1 MPPKPYGACEILAI
15 LDSIDVDARTC
26 IDVAKAFRYVCSMG
40 REESLR
46 HLVDFASPTGRLRSP
61 LYRWLWGWSPRSYGI
76 RNIHGVLPEQE
87 VSGRRDVYR
96 ISD

>member
-1 MPPKPYGACEILAI
+1 MVRFKPDEHGTLEYSDLHSDLFEGGR
-15 LDSIDVDARTC
+15 DSEKLYLLV
-26 IDVAKAFRYVCSMG
+26 
-40 REESLR
+40 R
-46 HLVDFASPTGRLRSP
+46 HLVDFASPKGRLRSP
-61 LYRWLWGWSPRSYGI
+61 LYLWLWGWSPRSYGI